1 MLQGGRNV
9 RENVMQS
16 PGIYRGDDQEVTLRG
31 LGIDLFAVY
40 KCLSIPLCSGCSFVE
55 LRRGAG

>member
-9 RENVMQS
+9 RENAMQS

-40 KCLSIPLCSGCSFVE
+40 KCLSIPLRSSRSFVKPSK
-55 LRRGAG
+55 GGG

>member
-40 KCLSIPLCSGCSFVE
+40 KCLNIPLRPGRSFVK
-55 LRRGAG
+55 LSKGGG